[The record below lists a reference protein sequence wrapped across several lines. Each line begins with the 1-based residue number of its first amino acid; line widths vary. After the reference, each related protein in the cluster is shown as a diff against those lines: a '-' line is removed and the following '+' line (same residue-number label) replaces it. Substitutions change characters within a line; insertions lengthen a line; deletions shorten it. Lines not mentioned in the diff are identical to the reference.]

1 MNCHSKVQKWGNS
14 LGIRI
19 RRNLADQLDLKENTE
34 VDITIQD
41 KTLVIAPCRKQ
52 YRLSSLLESVKPED
66 LHGEIDFGGW
76 EGKEA
81 W

>member
-1 MNCHSKVQKWGNS
+1 MNCHSKVQKWGNI

-19 RRNLADQLDLKENTE
+19 RRSIADQLDLKENTE

-52 YRLSSLLESVKPED
+52 YTLSSLIEDVKPED
-66 LHGEIDFGGW
+66 LHGKMDFHFSTSQI
-76 EGKEA
+76 
-81 W
+81 

>member
-19 RRNLADQLDLKENTE
+19 RRSIADQLDLKENTE

-41 KTLVIAPCRKQ
+41 NRPMQ
-52 YRLSSLLESVKPED
+52 
-66 LHGEIDFGGW
+66 
-76 EGKEA
+76 EA
-81 W
+81 VYAVFAT